1 MIKKFRKK
9 MPIIEAVEFIDT
21 TENLDEITEF
31 LSDKGIKEFKVDY
44 SDRNNPVLIVEK
56 NGVIRVK
63 KGEYLVNGAMMY
75 SCRPNIF
82 EKNFE
87 EVKE

>member
-1 MIKKFRKK
+1 MIKRFRKK

-56 NGVIRVK
+56 EVAGQDKINPRLVVMLE
-63 KGEYLVNGAMMY
+63 GEND
-75 SCRPNIF
+75 
-82 EKNFE
+82 
-87 EVKE
+87 